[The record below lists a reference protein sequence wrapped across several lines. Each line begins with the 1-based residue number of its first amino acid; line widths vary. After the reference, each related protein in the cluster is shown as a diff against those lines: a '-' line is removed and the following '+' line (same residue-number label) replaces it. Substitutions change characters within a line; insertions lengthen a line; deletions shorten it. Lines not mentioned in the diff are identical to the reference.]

1 MATDRVRVYSH
12 QFLASAQLVADH
24 LDAHGIPAQV
34 TGQHL
39 TGLGGLIPFTDTY
52 AEVWVA
58 QEHAHAAAALVAGVI
73 APPEQGG
80 LSLVP
85 DEAGALAVVPES
97 CPACGAEA
105 EPGFD
110 VCWQCGETLG

>member
-1 MATDRVRVYSH
+1 MPTNRVRVYSH

-24 LDAHGIPAQV
+24 LDAHDIAAQV

-39 TGLGGLIPFTDTY
+39 TGLGGMIPFTDTY
-52 AEVWVA
+52 AEVWVRP
-58 QEHAHAAAALVAGVI
+58 EDAARAAVLVARI
-73 APPEQGG
+73 ISPPEEGA
-80 LSLVP
+80 LSMLP
-85 DEAGALAVVPES
+85 DEAGALAVVPEP

-110 VCWQCGETLG
+110 VCWQCGAQLG